1 MHNFFFIPTKFTSL
15 QMIISS
21 FIANLTELILFA
33 RMIKLRCTLDS
44 EIKIPARPIE
54 VP

>member
-1 MHNFFFIPTKFTSL
+1 
-15 QMIISS
+15 MIISS

-44 EIKIPARPIE
+44 EIKIPARTIE
-54 VP
+54 VPWLANRVVPPTVYD